1 MSKLKSEKLVFAYDQ
16 SFQMSD
22 VELDFSNAKIH
33 VLLGLNGSGKTT
45 LIKLL
50 AGLLKPNSGAI
61 YLNDKN
67 LNEYSHLERSKHIS
81 YVAQNINLGDDHFVL
96 DFLSFGSFNTLKW
109 YESPKKETVE
119 KIEAKAAQLKIEHLL
134 KKKMNELSGGQRQ
147 MVLIC
152 KALVQET
159 DIIIFDEPTS
169 SLDFKNQ
176 KIVLETIQKIALD
189 ENKII
194 ILSSHNPNNALY
206 LQSNVFLIDQ
216 GKVVNHGPANVIITL
231 ENLKPIFGDDLTYSN
246 DLKYDEI
253 SFKNQ

>member
-1 MSKLKSEKLVFAYDQ
+1 MSKLRSEKIVFAYDK

-22 VELDFSNAKIH
+22 IELDFSNAKIH
-33 VLLGLNGSGKTT
+33 ILLGLNGSGKTT

-61 YLNDKN
+61 YLNEKP

-81 YVAQNINLGDDHFVL
+81 YVAQNVNLGDDHFVL

-109 YESPKKETVE
+109 YEAPKQATLDAIKE
-119 KIEAKAAQLKIEHLL
+119 KAVQLKIDHLL
-134 KKKMNELSGGQRQ
+134 NKKMNELSGGQRQ

-152 KALVQET
+152 KALVQDT

-176 KIVLETIQKIALD
+176 KIVLETIQKIVD
-189 ENKII
+189 QHDKTI

-206 LQSNVFLIDQ
+206 LHSNVILVDQ
-216 GKVVNHGPANVIITL
+216 GKVVKQGPAEEIITV
-231 ENLKPIFGDDLTYSN
+231 ENLKPIFGDDVSYSK
-246 DLKYDEI
+246 DLEYDEI
-253 SFKNQ
+253 SFKNE